1 MRFSFDCKCRSADLR
16 FRVKRRSRRK
26 RAQPKSVKPN
36 WSPLYGTIRPSWSSL
51 YGSRSGLVKSSV
63 QSESETARSFTFAV
77 LEKAADGQYR
87 HTLRG
92 GFFQKC
98 LKSSPRRGIYFPARQ
113 SYPYKSVIACVNVCL
128 TTNFFRLTTSFKLFS
143 LGQENIL

>member
-1 MRFSFDCKCRSADLR
+1 MRFAADCRKILLSLLT
-16 FRVKRRSRRK
+16 KNEKSRLL
-26 RAQPKSVKPN
+26 
-36 WSPLYGTIRPSWSSL
+36 PLYENG
-51 YGSRSGLVKSSV
+51 SGLVKSSV
-63 QSESETARSFTFAV
+63 QSESKTASSFTFAV

-98 LKSSPRRGIYFPARQ
+98 LKSSPRRGLYFPARQ

-128 TTNFFRLTTSFKLFS
+128 TTNFFRLTTSLTLS
-143 LGQENIL
+143 LGQENIIMIR